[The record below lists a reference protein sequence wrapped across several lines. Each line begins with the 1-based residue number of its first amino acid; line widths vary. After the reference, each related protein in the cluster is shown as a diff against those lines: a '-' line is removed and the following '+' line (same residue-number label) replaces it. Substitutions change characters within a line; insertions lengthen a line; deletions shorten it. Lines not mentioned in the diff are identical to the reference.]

1 MDEIP
6 KEFQEPLNFTPIEES
21 SKFSH
26 VDVPDVFIDSNG
38 KLFHGAPGG
47 PHCREL
53 TVHPLCCFIKSK
65 LCSGDSSIVIKER
78 LQEGSYS
85 KLNISYMNH
94 MIWYMTCDLMSWHY
108 IIDIS
113 IKEVEHSE
121 KIHESSTIFD
131 PDELKLKIIFKVEFH
146 TQHTL
151 RRLAWSNS
159 GIVNDSNTT
168 FDFIIEKMNQV
179 SCPIW
184 AHLVNLTLQIN
195 AL

>member
-1 MDEIP
+1 M
-6 KEFQEPLNFTPIEES
+6 N
-21 SKFSH
+21 
-26 VDVPDVFIDSNG
+26 SNG
-38 KLFHGAPGG
+38 LVKNGFTLNSICRYICSDISTHNTRWASRLPWWTPAWRAAVRHFENEKKCPGLKVRF
-47 PHCREL
+47 P
-53 TVHPLCCFIKSK
+53 
-65 LCSGDSSIVIKER
+65 
-78 LQEGSYS
+78 
-85 KLNISYMNH
+85 
-94 MIWYMTCDLMSWHY
+94 MTCDLMSWHY

-131 PDELKLKIIFKVEFH
+131 PDELKLKIIFKVVFH